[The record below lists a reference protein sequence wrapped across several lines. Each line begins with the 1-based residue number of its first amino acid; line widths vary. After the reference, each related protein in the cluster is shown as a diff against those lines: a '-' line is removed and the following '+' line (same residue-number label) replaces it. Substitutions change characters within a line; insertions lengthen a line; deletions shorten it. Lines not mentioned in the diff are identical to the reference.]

1 MEGDYTQTPA
11 RGQTQGLDSEV
22 PNVQCSCLS
31 PEIRPNQETIMPTL
45 RTGFAVPLLL
55 ILIATLVSAQK
66 TGPSD
71 AEYIAQALSAA
82 PEAVAKAAAV
92 VRMEKDGKIT
102 TLREGKNGFSCMV
115 IGGGEKMCADANSME
130 FFDAWAK
137 HQPPPNK
144 LGLTYMLSGYD
155 VGGSNTDPY
164 AMSKTADNHWVTT
177 YSEVT
182 TPTMC
187 AAFTSPCQSP
197 GRINSTK
204 RGERDICSSI
214 APRRTLG
221 HGTLLLSRPATTP
234 VSTLLPRA
242 DTLGKT
248 LTNGRHAWERPILP
262 MEPQI

>member
-1 MEGDYTQTPA
+1 
-11 RGQTQGLDSEV
+11 
-22 PNVQCSCLS
+22 
-31 PEIRPNQETIMPTL
+31 MPTL
-45 RTGFAVPLLL
+45 RTGFAVLLLL

-66 TGPSD
+66 TPSD

-92 VRMEKDGKIT
+92 VRMEKDGEIT

-164 AMSKTADNHWVTT
+164 AMSKTADNHWVVTGPHVMILGPASKSLGLTSTT
-177 YSEVT
+177 DVDPAKPYMMWVG
-182 TPTMC
+182 TPYEHAMIPVG
-187 AAFTSPCQSP
+187 SDK
-197 GRINSTK
+197 TK
-204 RGERDICSSI
+204 PKPVAER
-214 APRRTLG
+214 
-221 HGTLLLSRPATTP
+221 
-234 VSTLLPRA
+234 
-242 DTLGKT
+242 K
-248 LTNGRHAWERPILP
+248 
-262 MEPQI
+262 

>member
-1 MEGDYTQTPA
+1 
-11 RGQTQGLDSEV
+11 
-22 PNVQCSCLS
+22 
-31 PEIRPNQETIMPTL
+31 MPTL
-45 RTGFAVPLLL
+45 RTGFAVLLLL

-66 TGPSD
+66 TPSD

-164 AMSKTADNHWVTT
+164 AMSKTADNHWVVTGPHVMIVGPASKSLGLTSTT
-177 YSEVT
+177 DVDPAKPYMMWVGTPYEHAMIPVGSDKSQRKPVT
-182 TPTMC
+182 
-187 AAFTSPCQSP
+187 
-197 GRINSTK
+197 
-204 RGERDICSSI
+204 ER
-214 APRRTLG
+214 
-221 HGTLLLSRPATTP
+221 
-234 VSTLLPRA
+234 
-242 DTLGKT
+242 K
-248 LTNGRHAWERPILP
+248 
-262 MEPQI
+262 

>member
-1 MEGDYTQTPA
+1 
-11 RGQTQGLDSEV
+11 
-22 PNVQCSCLS
+22 
-31 PEIRPNQETIMPTL
+31 MPTF
-45 RTGFAVPLLL
+45 RTGSAVPLLL

-71 AEYIAQALSAA
+71 AEYVAHALSAA

-164 AMSKTADNHWVTT
+164 AMSKTTDNHWVVTGPHVMILGPASKSLGLTSTT
-177 YSEVT
+177 DVDPAKPYMMWFG
-182 TPTMC
+182 TPYEHAMIPVG
-187 AAFTSPCQSP
+187 SDK
-197 GRINSTK
+197 TK
-204 RGERDICSSI
+204 PKPVAER
-214 APRRTLG
+214 
-221 HGTLLLSRPATTP
+221 
-234 VSTLLPRA
+234 
-242 DTLGKT
+242 K
-248 LTNGRHAWERPILP
+248 
-262 MEPQI
+262 